1 MMASKEMEH
10 YLDFFRF
17 RKNNGG
23 APDPQQAR
31 AKMDYRMGRAPLPQ
45 GTQIQFFELNGIP
58 ARELMVPGANR
69 EQVLLFIHGGGFFSG
84 TAASAY
90 FFGTQLASHT
100 HQRVVSIEYRL
111 APENS
116 FQDGLADCVTAYRT
130 LLDQGIRGKDI
141 VLSGDSAGGYMCIS
155 LTLWLRNHDMPL
167 PGALVLLSPF
177 TGFGLEP
184 PTARQLETE
193 SMLSYDGNNHIKN
206 LYFVGENLT
215 KPESNAIL
223 DDFHDFPPTYIQV
236 STDEILFGASAAL
249 AKKLGEAGRECCLRI
264 ASGLC
269 HGYEITM
276 TPEAA
281 LAAEEAAAFLER
293 LHRPLPKVE
302 GLKLEDLQE
311 MFDKTK

>member
-1 MMASKEMEH
+1 MASIEMEH
-10 YLDFFRF
+10 YLDFFRS

-31 AKMDYRMGRAPLPQ
+31 AKMDYRMGRAPLPE
-45 GTQIQFFELNGIP
+45 GTQVRFFDLNGIP
-58 ARELMVPGANR
+58 ARELLVPGVR
-69 EQVLLFIHGGGFFSG
+69 HEQVLLFIHGGGFFSG

-90 FFGTQLASHT
+90 FFGTQLATHT

-111 APENS
+111 GPES
-116 FQDGLADCVTAYRT
+116 GFQDGLSDCVTAYRT
-130 LLDQGIRGKDI
+130 LLDQGIPSENI

-155 LTLWLRNHDMPL
+155 LTLWLRNHGIPL

-184 PTARQLETE
+184 PTPRQLERE
-193 SMLSYDGNNHIKN
+193 SMLSYDGNEHIIK
-206 LYFVGENLT
+206 LYFANEDLT
-215 KPESNAIL
+215 KPASNAIL

-236 STDEILFGASAAL
+236 CTDEILFGASAAL

-264 ASGLC
+264 APGLC

-281 LAAEEAAAFLER
+281 LVAEEAAAFLSR
-293 LHRPLPKVE
+293 LHKPLPKVA
-302 GLKLEDLQE
+302 GLKLKDLQE